1 MVKKIKS
8 LVAGESG
15 GKLAATIKE
24 SAQQIWL
31 AGLGAFSRAQEEGNK
46 VFESLVEEGEAIQAK
61 TRKAAEVKVGELAA
75 KATGGWDKLEHVFEE
90 RVAQALNSLGVPS
103 KKDVDNLSKRVA
115 ALVEQ
120 MNADSRA
127 APSKTAV
134 RRRPVVKSSAH
145 RSAAK

>member
-1 MVKKIKS
+1 MVKKLKS

-15 GKLAATIKE
+15 GNLAATIKE

-103 KKDVDNLSKRVA
+103 KKDVDTLSRRVA
-115 ALVEQ
+115 ELVKQ
-120 MNADSRA
+120 MNESSRP
-127 APSKTAV
+127 APAKPAV
-134 RRRPVVKSSAH
+134 RRRPVVKPAAH
-145 RSAAK
+145 RPAAK